1 MSIPLIIVGY
11 SLVFL
16 LFFALSIFVFIIVRR
31 IALRSRERKLETL
44 SEELETEI
52 LLAMSAPDE
61 GVARKVAETY
71 SGTPRILTRL
81 VVDYAMTI
89 SGPER
94 DRLKLIY
101 DLALKERL
109 LRDIRSHFIHIRLR
123 AIRPF
128 ILFVDEEDFPLL
140 LTLMQGNP
148 AVRLA
153 VIDTLS
159 DISHPVL
166 IDWIFQTFAE
176 TPEPDL
182 RASMNLMY
190 SLGRKIENHIR
201 PYLNDSMSAPKLGA
215 LIEMVGAIPLPSM
228 YDLILEFTGHPD
240 MEVRVRVAR
249 ALGRLN
255 ILVKPV
261 TRALAGLTKDEA
273 WEVQAQ
279 ALKSLGRLHVTTS
292 LETLRR
298 GMFSPHWHCRRNA
311 GFALANLGDAGLKH
325 LKKIAAQRAD
335 RYAADMARMVLE
347 ETAFFQPTG

>member
-1 MSIPLIIVGY
+1 MSISLIIVGY
-11 SLVFL
+11 SLGFL
-16 LFFALSIFVFIIVRR
+16 LIFALIIFLFIITRR
-31 IALRSRERKLETL
+31 IVLRSRDRTREALSEKLETDV
-44 SEELETEI
+44 

-61 GVARKVAETY
+61 VVARKVADTY
-71 SGTPRILTRL
+71 SPNPRILTRV

-101 DLALKERL
+101 DLALKVRL
-109 LRDIRSHFIHIRLR
+109 LKDIRSRLTHVRLR

-128 ILFVDEEDFPLL
+128 IQFVDEEDFPLL

-153 VIDTLS
+153 VIDALS

-166 IDWIFQTFAE
+166 IEWIFQTFAE

-190 SLGRKIENHIR
+190 SLGRKIENHIG
-201 PYLNDSMSAPKLGA
+201 PYLNDTMSGPKLGA
-215 LIEMVGAIPLPSM
+215 LIEMVGAIPLPSL
-228 YDLILEFTGHPD
+228 YDSILEFAEHPD
-240 MEVRVRVAR
+240 MEVRIRVAR

-261 TRALAGLTKDEA
+261 TRALAGLAKDEA

-279 ALKSLGRLHVTTS
+279 ALKSLGRLHVTTA
-292 LETLRR
+292 LETLRKA
-298 GMFSPHWHCRRNA
+298 MLSPHWHCRRNA
-311 GFALANLGDAGLKH
+311 GFALASMGDAGLKH
-325 LKKIAAQRAD
+325 LKEIAAQRAD
-335 RYAADMARMVLE
+335 KYAADMARMVLE
-347 ETAFFQPTG
+347 ETAFFQPPG

>member
-44 SEELETEI
+44 SEELETDI

-61 GVARKVAETY
+61 GVAHKVAETY
-71 SGTPRILTRL
+71 SGTPRILTRV

-128 ILFVDEEDFPLL
+128 ILFVD
-140 LTLMQGNP
+140 
-148 AVRLA
+148 LA

-228 YDLILEFTGHPD
+228 YDLILEFAGHPD

-261 TRALAGLTKDEA
+261 TRALAGLTKDDA

-311 GFALANLGDAGLKH
+311 GFALANLGGAGLKH
-325 LKKIAAQRAD
+325 LKEIAAQRAD

>member
-1 MSIPLIIVGY
+1 MSISLIIVGY

-16 LFFALSIFVFIIVRR
+16 LIFALSIFIFIIVRR
-31 IALRSRERKLETL
+31 VVLRAREHKLDAISERMETD
-44 SEELETEI
+44 I

-61 GVARKVAETY
+61 GIARKVAETH
-71 SGTPRILTRL
+71 SGYPRILTRV
-81 VVDYAMTI
+81 VVDYAKTI

-101 DLALKERL
+101 DLVLKANL
-109 LRDIRSHFIHIRLR
+109 LRDINSRFTHVRLR

-128 ILFVDEEDFPLL
+128 ILFVDEEDFPRL

-148 AVRLA
+148 AIRLA
-153 VIDTLS
+153 VIDALS

-166 IDWIFQTFAE
+166 IEWIFQTFAE
-176 TPEPDL
+176 TPQPDL
-182 RASMNLMY
+182 RAAMNLMY
-190 SLGRKIENHIR
+190 SLGRKIENYIR
-201 PYLNDSMSAPKLGA
+201 PHLNNSMSGPKLGA

-228 YDLILEFTGHPD
+228 YDRILEFAEHPD
-240 MEVRVRVAR
+240 IEVRIRVAR

-261 TRALAGLTKDEA
+261 TSALSRLTKDEA

-279 ALKSLGRLHVTTS
+279 ALKSLGRLHLTTAI
-292 LETLRR
+292 ETLRR

-311 GFALANLGDAGLKH
+311 GFALASLGDTGLKH
-325 LKKIAAQRAD
+325 LKEIAAQRAD